1 MTEAKDIIGKE
12 IYINGKHFC
21 DIFEDDIVSLRI
33 KEKDDKKDLICR
45 GKIKLLE
52 KNYLIIDC
60 STDFNSGKEYIGY
73 DSILYIYKEEDVD
86 VKPIRLQ
93 EAESENI

>member
-1 MTEAKDIIGKE
+1 MTKVKNIIGKE

-21 DIFEDDIVSLRI
+21 DIFEDDIISLRI
-33 KEKDDKKDLICR
+33 KGEKKDLICR
-45 GKIKLLE
+45 GRIKLLE
-52 KNYLIIDC
+52 EDYLIIDC
-60 STDFNSGKEYIGY
+60 STDFNSGKEYIRY
-73 DSILYIYKEEDVD
+73 DSILFIYKEEDID